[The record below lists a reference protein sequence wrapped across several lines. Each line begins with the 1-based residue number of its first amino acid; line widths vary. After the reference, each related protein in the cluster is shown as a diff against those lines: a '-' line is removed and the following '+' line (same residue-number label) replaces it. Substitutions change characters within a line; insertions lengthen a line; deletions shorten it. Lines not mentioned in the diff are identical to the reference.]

1 MKTPIAAFP
10 AETIATFLERQGAP
24 VTTSAIATRFGWERR
39 EADRRLRA
47 LERGGTIASRFE
59 AISWTGG
66 GGRSKVWFVEK
77 VVGND

>member
-1 MKTPIAAFP
+1 MTTPIAAFP
-10 AETIATFLERQGAP
+10 AETVATFLERQGAP

-39 EADRRLRA
+39 EADRRLRD
-47 LERGGTIASRFE
+47 LERAGTIASRVE
-59 AISWTGG
+59 PVSWTGG